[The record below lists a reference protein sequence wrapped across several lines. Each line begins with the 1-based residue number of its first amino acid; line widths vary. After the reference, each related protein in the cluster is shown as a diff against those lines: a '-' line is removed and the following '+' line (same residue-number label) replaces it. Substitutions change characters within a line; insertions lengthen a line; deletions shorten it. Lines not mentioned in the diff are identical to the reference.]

1 MSIKAHPCMTRQVT
15 ISPTPTLKDRAPST
29 NGTCDSEP
37 IFFSEEEEIEL
48 HDLLNLKDPFW
59 SDQVVNVDG
68 HDQVLTVNKEIKLDS
83 IFAG

>member
-1 MSIKAHPCMTRQVT
+1 MELVIRSRY
-15 ISPTPTLKDRAPST
+15 
-29 NGTCDSEP
+29 
-37 IFFSEEEEIEL
+37 FFPAEEEIEL

-83 IFAG
+83 IFTG

>member
-1 MSIKAHPCMTRQVT
+1 M
-15 ISPTPTLKDRAPST
+15 SPTPTLKDRAPST

-48 HDLLNLKDPFW
+48 HDLLNLKDPFC

-83 IFAG
+83 IFTG

>member
-1 MSIKAHPCMTRQVT
+1 M
-15 ISPTPTLKDRAPST
+15 SPTPTLKYRAPST

-83 IFAG
+83 IFTG

>member
-1 MSIKAHPCMTRQVT
+1 MIQLLCVLRWSHYQYQGSSLHDTADI
-15 ISPTPTLKDRAPST
+15 DEE
-29 NGTCDSEP
+29 DSEDD
-37 IFFSEEEEIEL
+37 FNSVTGEEEIEL

-83 IFAG
+83 IFTG